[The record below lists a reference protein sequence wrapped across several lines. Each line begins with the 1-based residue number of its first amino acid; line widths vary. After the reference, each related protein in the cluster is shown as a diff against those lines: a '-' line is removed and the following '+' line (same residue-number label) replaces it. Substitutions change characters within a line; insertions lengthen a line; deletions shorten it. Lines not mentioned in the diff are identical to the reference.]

1 MFTFTTRIGKSQNI
15 RGGTR
20 RLYIEGSFTP
30 TQHTQLWSQVKLLM
44 IYEETQGD
52 SSTLSIAAPGPESIS
67 HTCGSGMMCP
77 VVLVTGS
84 PLMIEYLGTRAG
96 LLGGQVVRSLRTQ
109 ARVPPVRNSVEPVLL
124 GTIDALSV
132 AWLPGTEGDAESCL
146 AIIPSTACCH
156 ARG

>member
-1 MFTFTTRIGKSQNI
+1 MHMFTFTTRIGKSQNI

-67 HTCGSGMMCP
+67 HTCGSGMMCL

-109 ARVPPVRNSVEPVLL
+109 ARVPPYN
-124 GTIDALSV
+124 TN
-132 AWLPGTEGDAESCL
+132 
-146 AIIPSTACCH
+146 
-156 ARG
+156 

>member
-67 HTCGSGMMCP
+67 HTCGSGMGP
-77 VVLVTGS
+77 S
-84 PLMIEYLGTRAG
+84 HRK
-96 LLGGQVVRSLRTQ
+96 SSHD
-109 ARVPPVRNSVEPVLL
+109 RVPWHQGRLIRGTSSAIAPDPSSVRNSVEPVLP